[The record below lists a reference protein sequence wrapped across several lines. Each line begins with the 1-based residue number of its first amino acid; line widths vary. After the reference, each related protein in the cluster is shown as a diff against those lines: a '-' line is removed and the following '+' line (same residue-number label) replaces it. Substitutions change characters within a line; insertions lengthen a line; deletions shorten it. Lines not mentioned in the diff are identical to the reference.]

1 MERGCMTL
9 RSLRWHSR
17 TYYYHQKM
25 KPLTDV
31 GQDSTNKKRD
41 STMLSLTKYLYACN
55 ISEAIS
61 LQQMHGLTLPDC
73 MGIARQ
79 TPLLNGTADTHELQ
93 KALHN
98 I

>member
-1 MERGCMTL
+1 MTL
-9 RSLRWHSR
+9 RSLHWHNR
-17 TYYYHQKM
+17 TCTLHKM
-25 KPLTDV
+25 VTLADV
-31 GQDSTNKKRD
+31 AQNLRQQKRD

>member
-1 MERGCMTL
+1 MTL

-17 TYYYHQKM
+17 THYYSSKDETADRCWSRL
-25 KPLTDV
+25 KPT
-31 GQDSTNKKRD
+31 KKRD

>member
-1 MERGCMTL
+1 MTL

-17 TYYYHQKM
+17 TPYYSSKDETADRCWSRL
-25 KPLTDV
+25 KPT
-31 GQDSTNKKRD
+31 KKRD